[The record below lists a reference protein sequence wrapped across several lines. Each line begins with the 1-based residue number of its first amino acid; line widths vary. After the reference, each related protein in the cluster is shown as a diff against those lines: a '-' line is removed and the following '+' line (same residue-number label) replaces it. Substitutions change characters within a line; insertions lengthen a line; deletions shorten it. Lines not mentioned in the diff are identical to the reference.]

1 MTSAYFLVCEHQKKA
16 KWIDFAHISQIH
28 GNGNVCISWSLY
40 KEQLRIVCKTD
51 NLHLA
56 IIFCNPSGDEVAYC
70 SVPFPKTECHPSEKQ
85 NNITQDISSGE
96 TLYVVKRTLS
106 NHLLNGLWSCYHG
119 FILDKASVEV
129 IVPKSIDI
137 TGPFIT
143 SDKDFPLSAGS
154 VVELTCKTISRDYV
168 IEMYMNCLETVVK
181 SNRSNNGTYVA
192 KLSKMVKSSD
202 NGTMCKC
209 KTSSVITTSSSIKL
223 HIIRAP
229 ILDTIDM
236 VFCNNTESVILS
248 CRVSGEMSEFGFSPW
263 VHRFHGTYI
272 RSVAGN
278 VTGNVSFLSIDS
290 CNYEDNGEYICEA
303 WNKDSQ
309 QIFRQKS
316 STRVIVKGPPIVVD
330 QTVTMST
337 TVTLS
342 AKFLSMQSP
351 HNPKWYHKN
360 RLLPNSTRYHQNTS
374 ENIIVIRMYGQI
386 LTFNGYIA
394 NLTVVKQDIGRFKFL
409 LLLGNDFG
417 TEKSIFELNNHDNDS
432 ERKSASRAVY
442 FAAAGQTNNVNI
454 YDVTSSPYEEIND
467 GDLVPEHSNNLM
479 NQSVVND
486 ADDYQEEDVRQYL
499 ELE

>member
-1 MTSAYFLVCEHQKKA
+1 M
-16 KWIDFAHISQIH
+16 DFKIS
-28 GNGNVCISWSLY
+28 GTLSDCLFVT
-40 KEQLRIVCKTD
+40 V
-51 NLHLA
+51 
-56 IIFCNPSGDEVAYC
+56 V
-70 SVPFPKTECHPSEKQ
+70 
-85 NNITQDISSGE
+85 DIS
-96 TLYVVKRTLS
+96 
-106 NHLLNGLWSCYHG
+106 
-119 FILDKASVEV
+119 
-129 IVPKSIDI
+129 
-137 TGPFIT
+137 GPFIT

-154 VVELTCKTISRDYV
+154 VVELTCKAISRGYV
-168 IEMYMNCLETVVK
+168 LDMYMNCLETVVK
-181 SNRSNNGTYVA
+181 TNKSINDTYVA
-192 KLSKMVKSSD
+192 KLSQIVTSSD
-202 NGTMCKC
+202 NGTLCTC

-236 VFCNNTESVILS
+236 VFCNNTDSVILT

-263 VHRFHGTYI
+263 EHIFNGTYI
-272 RSVAGN
+272 RSLTGN
-278 VTGNVSFLSIDS
+278 VTGNVSFLSIDY
-290 CNYEDNGEYICEA
+290 CTYEDNGEYICEA

-316 STRVIVKGPPIVVD
+316 STNVIVKGPPIVVD

-351 HNPKWYHKN
+351 HNPKWYHKD

-374 ENIIVIRMYGQI
+374 KNIIVIQMHGQI

-394 NLTVVKQDIGRFKFL
+394 NLTVVKEDIGRFKFL

-417 TEKSIFELNNHDNDS
+417 TAKFIFELNNHDNGSEVFNIRLFSLISLAVFLFLVSVIVSTVLVYRQRRDS
-432 ERKSASRAVY
+432 ERKSASRAIY

-454 YDVTSSPYEEIND
+454 YDVTSSLYEEIND
-467 GDLVPEHSNNLM
+467 GDLVPEHSNPGVM
-479 NQSVVND
+479 ND
-486 ADDYQEEDVRQYL
+486 ADDYQEDDVGQYL